1 MNYGSMYSP
10 MWRVYTM
17 TFISGQKGN
26 IAVEYGLIVG
36 LWIAIAASLYID
48 VGAKMNIS
56 LYTLTDAMGITNTQG

>member
-1 MNYGSMYSP
+1 
-10 MWRVYTM
+10 M

-48 VGAKMNIS
+48 VGGKTSIS
-56 LYTLTDAMGITNTQG
+56 FNTLTDAMGITNTQS

>member
-1 MNYGSMYSP
+1 
-10 MWRVYTM
+10 M

-48 VGAKMNIS
+48 VGGKMNIS